1 MIMCH
6 WISFM
11 LYFTID
17 TLNSLS
23 FTLGEA
29 WNSYPQWRSN
39 GRFSRFKEPGPP
51 TVRGPRPTVSLV
63 RQAVNTRHSC
73 KTQVQRDR
81 YTNNKKKLKSASLGS
96 LAFSN
101 LKNFSTLL
109 FSSILFPVSRIWSKN
124 YHCF

>member
-1 MIMCH
+1 MK
-6 WISFM
+6 
-11 LYFTID
+11 LEGD
-17 TLNSLS
+17 
-23 FTLGEA
+23 A
-29 WNSYPQWRSN
+29 QWRSN

-63 RQAVNTRHSC
+63 RQAVNTCHSC

-81 YTNNKKKLKSASLGS
+81 CINNKEKLKSACLGS

-109 FSSILFPVSRIWSKN
+109 SSSILFPVSWIWSKH